1 MAGLNAG
8 GALPSARY
16 HQEAA
21 MSISVRRTALALCVA
36 ASMFA
41 LAAQPVYADHHITVI
56 DDSFVG
62 PLGLAVGDDGTIYVG
77 DAFVGELATIDRWG
91 NRATL
96 VAAGT
101 EVAGV
106 DARGR
111 GNVAFVQTEYE
122 AGEPGEPAPVIDALL
137 RTVRPNGTTTDIAS
151 TEAYEQANNPDGNNM
166 YGFAG
171 VPDECLATLP
181 EFVPQPYGGIIE
193 SHPYA
198 VAIADDGWFVAD
210 AAGNSVI
217 HVGRN
222 GRMSTVA
229 VLPPVPNTVPN
240 AEVAAEFGLDECFVG
255 ETYYGEP
262 VPTDVEIGPD
272 GHLYVTSLPGGP
284 EIPGTGSVWRIDPA
298 TGAME
303 QVASGL
309 ISAVD
314 LAIADDGTLYVAEL
328 FAGRIS
334 KIVGGLPEEHVAIN
348 FPSAVEI
355 GPDGVMYAATAPAVV
370 GAPLPG
376 LVVRIN

>member
-1 MAGLNAG
+1 
-8 GALPSARY
+8 
-16 HQEAA
+16 
-21 MSISVRRTALALCVA
+21 MSLSVRRTALAIGAA

-41 LAAQPVYADHHITVI
+41 LSASPVVADHHITVI
-56 DDSFVG
+56 DSSFVG

-77 DAFVGELATIDRWG
+77 DAFVGELATIDRKG
-91 NRATL
+91 NRETL

-122 AGEPGEPAPVIDALL
+122 PGLPGDPAPVVDALL
-137 RTVRPNGTTTDIAS
+137 RTVRPNGKTTDVAS
-151 TEAYEQANNPDGNNM
+151 TEAYEQANNPDGDTM
-166 YGFAG
+166 YGFFD
-171 VPDECLATLP
+171 VPPDCLATLP
-181 EFVPQPYGGIIE
+181 PFIPPPYQGIVE

-229 VLPPVPNTVPN
+229 VLPAVPNTIPN
-240 AEVAAEFGLDECFVG
+240 AQVAADFGLDECFVG

-284 EIPGTGSVWRIDPA
+284 GIPGSGSVWRIDPA
-298 TGAME
+298 TGAMA
-303 QVASGL
+303 QVAGGL
-309 ISAVD
+309 TSAVD
-314 LAIADDGTLYVAEL
+314 LAIADDGTIYVAEM
-328 FAGRIS
+328 FASRIS
-334 KIVGGLPEEHVAIN
+334 KIVGGAPVEHVAIDI
-348 FPSAVEI
+348 PAAVEI
-355 GPDGVMYAATAPAVV
+355 GPDGYLYASTAPAAAEVP
-370 GAPLPG
+370 APG
-376 LVVRIN
+376 LVVRINP